1 MMARQ
6 LRINYPGA
14 FYHYWQAQTFKFQDM
29 TPMFSTPMFS
39 CFHDGLLKAAKE
51 AGVKIREVKI

>member
-1 MMARQ
+1 MIARQ

-29 TPMFSTPMFS
+29 TPMFS